1 MTSFN
6 AQAVDINVLKIREAL
21 EGMAPSDARADCFGA
36 LAQSKQCLEKLFD
49 SQLWVGEDYEFD
61 NDEDEKYYISLSHIE
76 TELVGKAL
84 IYND

>member
-6 AQAVDINVLKIREAL
+6 TQAIDMNVLKIREAL
-21 EGMAPSDARADCFGA
+21 EEMAQSDARADCFGA
-36 LAQSKQCLEKLFD
+36 LAQSKESLEKLFD

-61 NDEDEKYYISLSHIE
+61 NDEDEKYYIALSHIE
-76 TELVGKAL
+76 TELVGKVL